1 MDPLTLSLIGSAVGG
16 VGQAIGAALPTAQ
29 SRYNRKQLD
38 ELLARQ
44 KAGQLGLTG
53 AERQALER
61 DALNPVRAMATE
73 ARRAQEATAAQVAGS
88 SGVDAADL
96 NRIRRGEQQALA
108 SAATSAGQAI
118 GQANL
123 SEAQRERNEIEQ
135 RLAFQA
141 QRNTDVVNGVTGL
154 LGTGAQLAGAAA
166 GGPPLNI
173 MGLFGTEVRDFGRF
187 EQQLG
192 QYGLDPADIQRVS
205 ALAQRHGANFPRV
218 VQDSLRGGEMA
229 DQYLSTLFLDPGA
242 Y

>member
-1 MDPLTLSLIGSAVGG
+1 MDPLTLSLIGSTVAGIGQAVGS
-16 VGQAIGAALPTAQ
+16 ALPTAQ

-53 AERQALER
+53 VERQALER

-141 QRNTDVVNGVTGL
+141 QRNTDVVNGITGL
-154 LGTGAQLAGAAA
+154 LGNAAQMTGAAA

-173 MGLFGTEVRDFGRF
+173 MGMFGTEVKDFGRF

-192 QYGLDPADIQRVS
+192 QYGLDPADVQRVS
-205 ALAQRHGANFPRV
+205 ALAQRYGANFPRV
-218 VQDSLRGGEMA
+218 VQDSLRGGPMA
-229 DQYLSTLFLDPGA
+229 DQYLSTLCLDPGA
-242 Y
+242 F